1 MVSVEAPGT
10 WHTLHW
16 PGPSQGPASG
26 LASAWRCLARR
37 RHCNTAGGNTTDTED
52 TSPPKQMSLSLL
64 KLKETLRKSYN
75 IINE

>member
-37 RHCNTAGGNTTDTED
+37 QPLQHCRWQHHRYRGYVTTQTNVTE
-52 TSPPKQMSLSLL
+52 LI
-64 KLKETLRKSYN
+64 ENERN
-75 IINE
+75 IKKIVQYYQ

>member
-1 MVSVEAPGT
+1 MSVEAPGT

-37 RHCNTAGGNTTDTED
+37 RHCNTAGGNTTTDTED
-52 TSPPKQMSLSLL
+52 TSPPKQMALSLL
-64 KLKETLRKSYN
+64 KLKETLRSYN